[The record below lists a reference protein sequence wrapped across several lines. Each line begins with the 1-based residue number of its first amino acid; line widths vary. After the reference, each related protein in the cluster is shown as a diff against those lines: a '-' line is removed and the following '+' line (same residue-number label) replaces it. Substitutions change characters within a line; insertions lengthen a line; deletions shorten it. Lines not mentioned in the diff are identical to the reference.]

1 MNATLDHPAPVVTP
15 PGTPMTD
22 AVARAAVDL
31 AARGALPAYL
41 YDLDHLDTHVA
52 TLCSRVRRTAAAAGL
67 RLEVLHA
74 VKANPDPRVL
84 GTIARHVDGLEVASG
99 GELAHVRRHLP
110 DVELAFGGP
119 GKTDAELTGALA
131 AGVERYHV
139 ESPVELRRLDVAARA
154 MGTVAQ
160 VLLRVNIPGDGC
172 AGAAEL
178 RMGGAPSPFGMDP
191 ADADACAAMRA
202 TLPGIEVVGVHAHLA
217 SGLDASACAAQ
228 GDSVLAWALDFARR
242 HRMPLREV
250 NIGGGMEVDYRRPG
264 ELFDWGD
271 YVTMLVALAGARLG
285 NEPPPVLR
293 IEPGRAVGA
302 YSGWY
307 ATSVLELKRSH
318 GEWFAVCLGGTH
330 HLRTPAAKGHDQPLA
345 VLPVQEWAR
354 TWGRPVTDGS
364 PLTFVGQLCT
374 PKDVLARRVEVGRV
388 QAGDL
393 VVFALAGAYALNISH
408 RDFLLHP
415 APTVMHLGVGRRP

>member
-1 MNATLDHPAPVVTP
+1 MTAPAGRAAPVVMP
-15 PGTPMTD
+15 PGTPMTA
-22 AVARAAVDL
+22 AVARAAADL
-31 AARGALPAYL
+31 AARDALPAYL

-52 TLCSRVRRTAAAAGL
+52 TLCTHVRRAAVEAGL
-67 RLEVLHA
+67 RVEVLHA
-74 VKANPDPRVL
+74 VKANPDPEVL
-84 GTIARHVDGLEVASG
+84 RTIARHIDGLEVASG
-99 GELAHVRRHLP
+99 GELSHVRRHLP
-110 DVELAFGGP
+110 DVALAFGGP
-119 GKTDAELTGALA
+119 GKTDAELAAALA
-131 AGVERYHV
+131 AGVERFHV
-139 ESPVELRRLDVAARA
+139 ESPLELRRLDAAARA

-160 VLLRVNIPGDGC
+160 VLLRVNIPGDGSGGV
-172 AGAAEL
+172 AVL
-178 RMGGAPSPFGMDP
+178 TMGGTPSPFGMDP
-191 ADADACAAMRA
+191 ADADACAGVRETM
-202 TLPGIEVVGVHAHLA
+202 PGIELVGVHAHLG
-217 SGLDASACAAQ
+217 SGLDAVACAAQ
-228 GDSVLAWALDFARR
+228 GDTVLAWALDFAHR
-242 HRMPLREV
+242 HRILLREI

-264 ELFDWGD
+264 TVFDWDG
-271 YVTMLVALAGARLG
+271 YATTLVAMARTRLG
-285 NEPPPVLR
+285 GRLAPMLR
-293 IEPGRAVGA
+293 MEPGRAVGA

-318 GEWFAVCLGGTH
+318 DEWFAVCLGGTH

-345 VLPVQEWAR
+345 VLPVQEWDR

-388 QAGDL
+388 QVGDL